1 MPTNPSARAAA
12 VLLALEGVAIG
23 ALVVWQLGALLSG
36 DTGSVDSAVA
46 LLVLTAIGAV
56 ALVAFGIA
64 VWRGRSWG
72 RSGGIVAQALILAV
86 ALGAATGDY
95 AHPLTA
101 LALAAPAAVVL
112 VLLVLAARRAA
123 RNTRA
128 AASE

>member
-1 MPTNPSARAAA
+1 MPTNPPARAAA

-23 ALVVWQLGALLSG
+23 ALVVWQLAALLSG

-101 LALAAPAAVVL
+101 LTLAAPAAVVL

>member
-1 MPTNPSARAAA
+1 MPTNPPARAAA

-23 ALVVWQLGALLSG
+23 ALVVWQLAALLSG

-101 LALAAPAAVVL
+101 LAIAAPAAVVL